1 MIGLLLTAVAA
12 GMAPQS
18 GGVSRLLVVTGL
30 AGEPQYAT
38 QFSRIGKTVVDAA
51 RQRWGLRESQ
61 VTWLAETAASEA
73 PVRGRA
79 TRDAVLAALA
89 RIAGETGPDDVVVV
103 VIAGHGSEQGNEPR
117 LNLPGPDLTGTDLA
131 LALAAFDK
139 QMVVVVNTASASGGF
154 VKALAGPR
162 RIVVTATKSGF
173 ERNATMFGDFFAR
186 ALGSDE
192 ADTDKNGR
200 LSVAEAYQFA
210 RGEVVRAYQG
220 ANRLLTEH
228 AQLDDNG
235 DGVGVAELAA
245 TGDGAVARLVS
256 FSLRAEETSTDPKVA
271 ALLAERRRL
280 ETAIA
285 ALRGRKATMDSTAY
299 ERELEALLVRLA
311 ETNQAIREGQA
322 KP

>member
-1 MIGLLLTAVAA
+1 MSGALLAA
-12 GMAPQS
+12 LLASTVGQT
-18 GGVSRLLVVTGL
+18 GGVARLLVVTGL
-30 AGEPQYAT
+30 AGEPQYVER
-38 QFSRIGKTVVDAA
+38 FGKFGKTVVEAA
-51 RQRWGLRESQ
+51 KQRWGLGEAQ
-61 VTWLAETAASEA
+61 VTWLAETAATEA

-89 RIAGETGPDDVVVV
+89 RLANETGPDDVVVV
-103 VIAGHGSEQGNEPR
+103 VMAGHGSEQGTEPR

-131 LALAAFDK
+131 MALGAFEK
-139 QMVVVVNTASASGGF
+139 QLVVVINTASASGGF

-186 ALGSDE
+186 ALASDE

-200 LSVAEAYQFA
+200 VSVAEAYQFA
-210 RGEVVRAYQG
+210 RGEVARAYQG
-220 ANRLLTEH
+220 GNRLQTEH

-235 DGVGVAELAA
+235 DGVGTAELGA
-245 TGDGAVARLVS
+245 TGDGTVARLVS
-256 FSLRAEETSTDPKVA
+256 FSLKAEETSTDPKVA
-271 ALLAERRRL
+271 ALLVERRRL

-285 ALRGRKATMDSTAY
+285 ALRGRKAAMDSTAY
-299 ERELEALLVRLA
+299 ERELERLLIQLA
-311 ETNQAIREGQA
+311 ETNQAIRAGQT

>member
-1 MIGLLLTAVAA
+1 MSGALLAA
-12 GMAPQS
+12 LLASTVGQT
-18 GGVSRLLVVTGL
+18 GGVARLLVVTGL
-30 AGEPQYAT
+30 AGEPQYVER
-38 QFSRIGKTVVDAA
+38 FGKFGKTVVEAA
-51 RQRWGLRESQ
+51 KQRWGLGEAQ
-61 VTWLAETAASEA
+61 VTWLAETAATEA

-89 RIAGETGPDDVVVV
+89 RLANETGPDDVVVV
-103 VIAGHGSEQGNEPR
+103 VMAGHGSEQGTEPR

-131 LALAAFDK
+131 MALGAFEK
-139 QMVVVVNTASASGGF
+139 QLVVVINTASASGGF

-186 ALGSDE
+186 ALASDE

-200 LSVAEAYQFA
+200 VSVAEAYQFA
-210 RGEVVRAYQG
+210 RGEVARAYQG
-220 ANRLLTEH
+220 GNRLQTEH

-235 DGVGVAELAA
+235 DGVGTAELGA

-256 FSLRAEETSTDPKVA
+256 FSLKAEETSTDPKVA
-271 ALLAERRRL
+271 ALLVERRRL

-285 ALRGRKATMDSTAY
+285 ALRGRKAAMDSTAY
-299 ERELEALLVRLA
+299 ERELERLLIQLA
-311 ETNQAIREGQA
+311 ETNQAIRAGQT